1 MSPKKSP
8 GVRPVP
14 PSKFVDQLTAA
25 LRLEVAAQLGPT
37 STFEQRREAGA
48 RLMSDVLAKVTEEFR
63 AEDEARTKG
72 GR

>member
-1 MSPKKSP
+1 MPPKKSP
-8 GVRPVP
+8 RVRPVP
-14 PSKFVDQLTAA
+14 PSKVVEQLTAA

-48 RLMSDVLAKVTEEFR
+48 RLMADALATVTEEFR